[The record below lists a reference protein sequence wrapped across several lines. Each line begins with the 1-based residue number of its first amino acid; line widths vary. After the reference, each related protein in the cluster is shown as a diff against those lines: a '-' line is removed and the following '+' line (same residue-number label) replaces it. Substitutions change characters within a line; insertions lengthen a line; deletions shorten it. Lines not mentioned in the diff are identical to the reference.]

1 MGRFETSVSM
11 TTIPTVE
18 SVKLH
23 KALLSG
29 SLGNPQCRRDFV
41 DIRKKAQLF
50 VSRLAYD
57 ALDASED
64 EARAE
69 LLAAGGD
76 TRVVQ
81 LYPDDDL
88 TNVSITHNGLCR
100 PLLRLGSNSFYY
112 GLNLLIEECEAAR
125 ISSTAA
131 EEACSSAQSRCENY
145 EKEIEVLREH
155 EGKLQ
160 DAITNLSRLCQQR
173 LDELHRGQETYRQTL
188 AAQKKRDEA
197 ALAEMRELQE
207 EKTALDHKALAAE
220 KKVIELEEKLKESEA
235 RVEEVEGEVLDL
247 RVEICDCK
255 KTCRNSF
262 AAQKERDESAMAEI
276 RKLAKEKEALQQRL
290 ADTENRC
297 LDAESQLGDLE
308 EKVSRVQHESSVKWV
323 KHQEEIGALKAKH
336 QEELGDTRNKLTDTE
351 EELKDLQED
360 YKEQVDMYWTVQKEN
375 MSLKNLFHD
384 LGKKCIDAADG
395 VGDDE

>member
-1 MGRFETSVSM
+1 M

-18 SVKLH
+18 SVKLQ
-23 KALLSG
+23 KTLLSG

-64 EARAE
+64 EARDE
-69 LLAAGGD
+69 LVAQGG
-76 TRVVQ
+76 TWRVVQ
-81 LYPDDDL
+81 LYPDEDL
-88 TNVSITHNGLCR
+88 TKVGFTHNGLSR
-100 PLLRLGSNSFYY
+100 SLLRLGSNSFYY
-112 GLNLLIEECEAAR
+112 GLNLLMEECETAR
-125 ISSTAA
+125 VTAHL
-131 EEACSSAQSRCENY
+131 AQKKC
-145 EKEIEVLREH
+145 
-155 EGKLQ
+155 
-160 DAITNLSRLCQQR
+160 
-173 LDELHRGQETYRQTL
+173 RQTL

-207 EKTALDHKALAAE
+207 EKDALDLKALAAE
-220 KKVIELEEKLKESEA
+220 KKVIELEEKLKESQA

-255 KTCRNSF
+255 KTCRDSF

-276 RKLAKEKEALQQRL
+276 LKLVKEKEGLQQRL

-308 EKVSRVQHESSVKWV
+308 EKVSRIQHESGVKWA
-323 KHQEEIGALKAKH
+323 KYQEEIGALKVKHQEELGACLDELEAKH

-360 YKEQVDMYWTVQKEN
+360 YKEQIDMYWTVQKEN

-384 LGKKCIDAADG
+384 LGKKCTDAAGG